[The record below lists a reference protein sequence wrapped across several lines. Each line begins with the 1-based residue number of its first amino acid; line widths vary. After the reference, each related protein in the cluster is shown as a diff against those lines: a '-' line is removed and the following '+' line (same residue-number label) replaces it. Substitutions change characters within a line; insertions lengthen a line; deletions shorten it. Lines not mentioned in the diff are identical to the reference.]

1 MIYLWSHSKCI
12 MEPRTRPRSL
22 LSVKRLFQYTFQC
35 TGKAY
40 SGVNIVILIKFKF
53 TVFGFSSG
61 GSHSDRSAVLS
72 QLYAGSGRRKV
83 CLSAPALSPGRGI
96 S

>member
-1 MIYLWSHSKCI
+1 M

-22 LSVKRLFQYTFQC
+22 LSVERLFQY

-40 SGVNIVILIKFKF
+40 SGVNIVMLIKFKF
-53 TVFGFSSG
+53 TGFGFSSG

-72 QLYAGSGRRKV
+72 
-83 CLSAPALSPGRGI
+83 
-96 S
+96 

>member
-1 MIYLWSHSKCI
+1 M
-12 MEPRTRPRSL
+12 TRPRSL
-22 LSVKRLFQYTFQC
+22 LSVKILFQYT
-35 TGKAY
+35 GKVY

-72 QLYAGSGRRKV
+72 
-83 CLSAPALSPGRGI
+83 
-96 S
+96 